1 MLLFVSTL
9 NFQNIIPRYFRILN
23 HYMIISNVE
32 KHLVDF
38 MSNNQV
44 IKIIEKRGQ
53 TPSEL
58 KPTTGTEKPAIV
70 HELDRNVLE
79 ILRNKGP
86 ITRTKLVSITGIARS
101 TLYDS
106 LLRLIL
112 KGYVARFSEERR
124 QRGRPKVY
132 YKVAL

>member
-1 MLLFVSTL
+1 
-9 NFQNIIPRYFRILN
+9 
-23 HYMIISNVE
+23 
-32 KHLVDF
+32 

-44 IKIIEKRGQ
+44 LNIIDERNLTSSRLSTSVIKPKA
-53 TPSEL
+53 T
-58 KPTTGTEKPAIV
+58 IV

-79 ILRNKGP
+79 ILKREGP
-86 ITRTKLVSITGIARS
+86 ITRTKLVKLTGVARS

-112 KGYVARFSEERR
+112 KGHVFRYSEERK

-132 YKVAL
+132 FKAIS

>member
-1 MLLFVSTL
+1 
-9 NFQNIIPRYFRILN
+9 
-23 HYMIISNVE
+23 
-32 KHLVDF
+32 

-44 IKIIEKRGQ
+44 IKISEKRGQ

-58 KPTTGTEKPAIV
+58 KPTIDKPAIV

-79 ILRNKGP
+79 ILKNEGP
-86 ITRTKLVSITGIARS
+86 VTRTRLVSITGIARS

-132 YKVAL
+132 YKVAH

>member
-1 MLLFVSTL
+1 
-9 NFQNIIPRYFRILN
+9 
-23 HYMIISNVE
+23 
-32 KHLVDF
+32 
-38 MSNNQV
+38 MSDNQV
-44 IKIIEKRGQ
+44 MKITEKRSQ
-53 TPSEL
+53 TTPEL
-58 KPTTGTEKPAIV
+58 KPTIETEKPAIV

-86 ITRTKLVSITGIARS
+86 LTRTRLVSITGIARS

-132 YKVAL
+132 YKVAH